1 MSIAPRP
8 DFASLERYHDGD
20 LSDAERAAVEEGL
33 QAHPDAQA
41 DLDDLAAIGD
51 ALRSSSDALA
61 RDYDPARVWAGV
73 GPRLS
78 VQAQATPDESTSPL
92 ERLFA
97 WLTPPRLVPLGAFA
111 VAALAYV
118 AVQTPDPL
126 PVEPAMTP
134 TPAAT
139 EPATAKPAP
148 AKPPKKAFAQAPADN
163 SSIVDSVESE
173 DVEVLIGAT
182 ADESP
187 ETVIWTFADS
197 SLETP

>member
-8 DFASLERYHDGD
+8 DFASLERYRDGD

-41 DLDDLAAIGD
+41 DLDDLATIGD
-51 ALRSSSDALA
+51 ALRASSDALEQ
-61 RDYDPARVWAGV
+61 DYDAGRMWAGV
-73 GPRLS
+73 ASRL
-78 VQAQATPDESTSPL
+78 ATPTQAAPVESTSPL
-92 ERLFA
+92 QRLFA

-111 VAALAYV
+111 AAILAYV
-118 AVQTPDPL
+118 AVQTPDPP
-126 PVEPAMTP
+126 PVEPAADP
-134 TPAAT
+134 TPAVT

-148 AKPPKKAFAQAPADN
+148 PKPPKKAYAQAPADN
-163 SSIVDSVESE
+163 SSIVDSVETE

-182 ADESP
+182 ADDSP